1 MIRVLLWDV
10 DNTLLDFPA
19 AERRALQET
28 FAQFRLGPC
37 PEDRVERYA
46 ALNAS
51 YWRRLERGEITK
63 AQLLPG
69 RFQEFFQREGIACTD
84 YDQVNAAYQCHLGD
98 TVVFLD
104 QSYDLV
110 RDLRGRVKQYAVT
123 NGTRTAQERKLARS
137 GLGDLFDGVFI
148 SEVVGAEKPSL
159 DFFQAA
165 EPLFRELEGLDAYG
179 VIFLDTAQGKMTPLV
194 KVPATDTLVWEGS
207 CGSGSL
213 AAALSQSAGLEEGEF
228 ARDYLQPAG
237 VVRATVVRRNGSV
250 TAAYIGGPVTLGQPM
265 EVEL

>member
-159 DFFQAA
+159 DFFRPVLEAIGPYDREELLLIGDSLTSDMEGGSRAGTRCGRLWRGNA
-165 EPLFRELEGLDAYG
+165 EEQGMGALLSCKTTGCATRVAHPVVLKEVFNREL
-179 VIFLDTAQGKMTPLV
+179 GKNQT
-194 KVPATDTLVWEGS
+194 
-207 CGSGSL
+207 
-213 AAALSQSAGLEEGEF
+213 
-228 ARDYLQPAG
+228 
-237 VVRATVVRRNGSV
+237 RACHR
-250 TAAYIGGPVTLGQPM
+250 Y
-265 EVEL
+265 

>member
-148 SEVVGAEKPSL
+148 SEVVGAEKLSL
-159 DFFQAA
+159 DFFRPVLEAIG
-165 EPLFRELEGLDAYG
+165 PYDREELLLIGDSLTSDMEGGSRAGIPCCWYNPKGLPRPDRPAIRYE
-179 VIFLDTAQGKMTPLV
+179 VRNLNQVREIVAGK
-194 KVPATDTLVWEGS
+194 
-207 CGSGSL
+207 C
-213 AAALSQSAGLEEGEF
+213 
-228 ARDYLQPAG
+228 
-237 VVRATVVRRNGSV
+237 
-250 TAAYIGGPVTLGQPM
+250 
-265 EVEL
+265 

>member
-148 SEVVGAEKPSL
+148 SEVVGGGEAQPGL
-159 DFFQAA
+159 FPPGAGGHR
-165 EPLFRELEGLDAYG
+165 PL
-179 VIFLDTAQGKMTPLV
+179 
-194 KVPATDTLVWEGS
+194 
-207 CGSGSL
+207 
-213 AAALSQSAGLEEGEF
+213 
-228 ARDYLQPAG
+228 
-237 VVRATVVRRNGSV
+237 
-250 TAAYIGGPVTLGQPM
+250 
-265 EVEL
+265 

>member
-98 TVVFLD
+98 TGPAGPG
-104 QSYDLV
+104 QAV
-110 RDLRGRVKQYAVT
+110 RGYQRHPH
-123 NGTRTAQERKLARS
+123 S
-137 GLGDLFDGVFI
+137 P
-148 SEVVGAEKPSL
+148 GAE
-159 DFFQAA
+159 AG
-165 EPLFRELEGLDAYG
+165 PLR
-179 VIFLDTAQGKMTPLV
+179 P
-194 KVPATDTLVWEGS
+194 
-207 CGSGSL
+207 
-213 AAALSQSAGLEEGEF
+213 
-228 ARDYLQPAG
+228 
-237 VVRATVVRRNGSV
+237 
-250 TAAYIGGPVTLGQPM
+250 GGPL
-265 EVEL
+265 

>member
-1 MIRVLLWDV
+1 M
-10 DNTLLDFPA
+10 
-19 AERRALQET
+19 
-28 FAQFRLGPC
+28 
-37 PEDRVERYA
+37 ERYA

-69 RFQEFFQREGIACTD
+69 RFQEFFQREGFACTD

-148 SEVVGAEKPSL
+148 SRGGGGGEAQPGLFPPGAGGHR
-159 DFFQAA
+159 
-165 EPLFRELEGLDAYG
+165 PL
-179 VIFLDTAQGKMTPLV
+179 
-194 KVPATDTLVWEGS
+194 
-207 CGSGSL
+207 
-213 AAALSQSAGLEEGEF
+213 
-228 ARDYLQPAG
+228 
-237 VVRATVVRRNGSV
+237 
-250 TAAYIGGPVTLGQPM
+250 
-265 EVEL
+265 